1 VIAAIL
7 IAFREVV
14 EAGLIVGVV
23 LAATE
28 GIAHRRRWIVL
39 GVAAGVVGA
48 AVLASFA
55 GALSTVFSG
64 HERTLFNAGV
74 LIVAVVMLAWH
85 QIWMARHGRQTA
97 ARLSAVGRAVAA
109 GDRTLAGMALVVA
122 IAVLR
127 EGSEAVLFLY
137 GVAASGAI
145 PLPALL
151 IGSAIGIAAGAGL
164 AWLLYRGLVA
174 IPLRTMFRVTSWLI
188 ALVAAGMA
196 GEAAAILAGAR
207 LIPAWGNGLWDTSTL
222 LSEESLT
229 GKALHALIGYSDR
242 PMGVQLAA
250 WAAVLL
256 VLMLASRALS
266 GTTRPSRAG

>member
-1 VIAAIL
+1 M
-7 IAFREVV
+7 
-14 EAGLIVGVV
+14 
-23 LAATE
+23 
-28 GIAHRRRWIVL
+28 
-39 GVAAGVVGA
+39 AAGVVGA

-55 GALSTVFSG
+55 GALSTAFSG
-64 HERTLFNAGV
+64 HQRTLFNAGV

-97 ARLSAVGRAVAA
+97 ARLSAVGRAVAM
-109 GDRTLAGMALVVA
+109 GEQTLAGMALVVA

-145 PLPALL
+145 PVPALV
-151 IGSAIGIAAGAGL
+151 IGSAIGIAGGVGL

-207 LIPAWGNGLWDTSTL
+207 LIPAWGTGLWDTSNC
-222 LSEESLT
+222 
-229 GKALHALIGYSDR
+229 
-242 PMGVQLAA
+242 
-250 WAAVLL
+250 
-256 VLMLASRALS
+256 SR
-266 GTTRPSRAG
+266 RRA